1 MNTQIIGKYI
11 LYTIYNN
18 KTSNAK
24 KQIKDS
30 QDFSLKNYK
39 IVLTERS

>member
-1 MNTQIIGKYI
+1 MTSKTQATAKNI
-11 LYTIYNN
+11 NN